1 MAKHDVDPVL
11 RQLVRAVNE
20 SVQAAVPVTVT
31 VHGTT
36 LAGALVAESRYFSEL
51 VERNPLMSALEPASG
66 LLGKE
71 YAREAEAESDH
82 HLHVR
87 AGSIRGDA
95 EAAEGLW
102 RISLEAVDGWT
113 LRASA
118 EVDAEDRGGRS
129 RACSAPRDYS
139 VPALRAGYANGAADK
154 LAAPFART
162 AASGHILLQQQSRP
176 VIREVSHRRWARV
189 PLRSSSWTVSRWR
202 RRHTRGRSRRDG
214 RPGPWEPARRTS

>member
-36 LAGALVAESRYFSEL
+36 LTGALVAESRYFSEL
-51 VERNPLMSALEPASG
+51 VEGNPLMSALEPASG

-102 RISLEAVDGWT
+102 RVSLGAVDGWT

-118 EVDAEDRGGRS
+118 EVDAEDRGAFARLLGAPVTTPS
-129 RACSAPRDYS
+129 RPFVPGKQTARAESWPRRFAHCRFRAHTAPAA
-139 VPALRAGYANGAADK
+139 VPACHPGSVSPPMGA
-154 LAAPFART
+154 
-162 AASGHILLQQQSRP
+162 S
-176 VIREVSHRRWARV
+176 
-189 PLRSSSWTVSRWR
+189 
-202 RRHTRGRSRRDG
+202 
-214 RPGPWEPARRTS
+214 TSPE